1 MDIASMSKEA
11 IILKSD
17 AGGRVLV
24 PLEGVMQHFS
34 TYTPDRRILPH
45 ATDPARRV

>member
-1 MDIASMSKEA
+1 MDIASICKEA

-24 PLEGVMQHFS
+24 PLGQQVELV
-34 TYTPDRRILPH
+34 RVE
-45 ATDPARRV
+45 DPSR